1 MLQVVPSLDRTIS
14 SGAFYA
20 PEGMDNFLTVVFKTG
35 AESQIRLD
43 DHSTLARFSPKT
55 VAGTPFSYIR
65 TAVTGGDHWLRSDH
79 DSVRW
84 HAWTYGSLD
93 GLQQG
98 RAYGTTLGY
107 DISVACADS
116 IAVHDTV
123 TCDVRATVELV
134 SSTALCSTFRVVT
147 ADTLVNATFTVG
159 SASTTDANSLI
170 SYVVEFQDKRRSG
183 RAVIRVQTSAGTWVQ
198 RVYTYDP
205 KQSAP
210 LVQADGI
217 TTTKPPVHTDSLACR
232 TITVR
237 NPTTVTALIH
247 AMRVTTGDTR
257 VTFNPSQLDIP
268 PGGQGTVT
276 ICRPSNDVSGT
287 LVDEVIASVGCAEQS
302 FGVMRSF
309 FARPTIICQDQD
321 WVDVSPASFGSE
333 RPVGIQNASDVP
345 LTIRAVTGDT
355 LDLSVGHFGNT
366 RGLDTLPIVV
376 PAKSI
381 YTWYVTYSPKGQ
393 VGATHL
399 ASVRFVSDAI
409 GTDSISVLRGSS
421 SLTSVTEDEA
431 AGWSISPN
439 PTTGLLHLGNVDGVT
454 SMELI
459 SQHPAV
465 SYLPVHTTIDLGH
478 MPTGV
483 YTLRMV
489 GRKSTRMA
497 RVVLA
502 R

>member
-1 MLQVVPSLDRTIS
+1 
-14 SGAFYA
+14 
-20 PEGMDNFLTVVFKTG
+20 
-35 AESQIRLD
+35 
-43 DHSTLARFSPKT
+43 
-55 VAGTPFSYIR
+55 
-65 TAVTGGDHWLRSDH
+65 
-79 DSVRW
+79 
-84 HAWTYGSLD
+84 
-93 GLQQG
+93 
-98 RAYGTTLGY
+98 
-107 DISVACADS
+107 
-116 IAVHDTV
+116 
-123 TCDVRATVELV
+123 
-134 SSTALCSTFRVVT
+134 
-147 ADTLVNATFTVG
+147 
-159 SASTTDANSLI
+159 
-170 SYVVEFQDKRRSG
+170 
-183 RAVIRVQTSAGTWVQ
+183 
-198 RVYTYDP
+198 
-205 KQSAP
+205 
-210 LVQADGI
+210 
-217 TTTKPPVHTDSLACR
+217 
-232 TITVR
+232 
-237 NPTTVTALIH
+237 
-247 AMRVTTGDTR
+247 
-257 VTFNPSQLDIP
+257 
-268 PGGQGTVT
+268 
-276 ICRPSNDVSGT
+276 
-287 LVDEVIASVGCAEQS
+287 LVDEVIAGVGCAEQS

-355 LDLSVGHFGNT
+355 LDLSVGHFGKT

-459 SQHPAV
+459 SQHGAV